1 MKPLLTKTKIKFNLS
16 FILFLIFLV
25 VSILLSYKLSL
36 EQQSAPASIEREKQM
51 LSYRLAMLNQ
61 TFKDNYKI
69 AGEKLFIDNAQLFS
83 ELSAETQDFPV
94 LYLKEDA
101 CLKLL

>member
-1 MKPLLTKTKIKFNLS
+1 MKKFYKPTSKNNIL

-61 TFKDNYKI
+61 TFKNNCKI

-83 ELSAETQDFPV
+83 ELSAETQDSPV
-94 LYLKEDA
+94 LYLKEGA
-101 CLKLL
+101 C

>member
-1 MKPLLTKTKIKFNLS
+1 MKPFLEKLQLKSNLS

-69 AGEKLFIDNAQLFS
+69 AGEKLFLDNAEIFS
-83 ELSAETQDFPV
+83 KLSTETQDSPV